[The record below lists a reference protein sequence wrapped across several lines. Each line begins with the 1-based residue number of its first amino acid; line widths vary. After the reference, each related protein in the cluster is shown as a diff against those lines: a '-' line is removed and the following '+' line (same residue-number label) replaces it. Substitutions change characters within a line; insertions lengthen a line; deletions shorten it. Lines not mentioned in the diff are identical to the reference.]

1 MIKRFGRPKGA
12 TLLLGILFTGLA
24 LPVFAAPAQDGDA
37 TARKLD
43 ACVEKAA
50 STADSSQCYA
60 IALASYDHRMNHAY
74 SALMH
79 GLPATVA
86 HQLQASQRTW
96 LTFRDAELKTQSD
109 MLATRQGTMYVPMEE
124 EEQLSLTRDRAR
136 RFESYERVL
145 EIDGQ

>member
-1 MIKRFGRPKGA
+1 MIKRFDWSRGA
-12 TLLLGILFTGLA
+12 TWLLGILFTGLS
-24 LPVFAAPAQDGDA
+24 LPVFAAAAQDNDA

-50 STADSSQCYA
+50 STADSSACYA
-60 IALASYDHRMNHAY
+60 TALAAYDRRMNHAY
-74 SALMH
+74 AALMR
-79 GLPATVA
+79 GLPAAVA
-86 HQLQASQRTW
+86 HQLQASQRIW

-136 RFESYERVL
+136 RLESYERVL
-145 EIDGQ
+145 EIDGM

>member
-37 TARKLD
+37 TARKL
-43 ACVEKAA
+43 
-50 STADSSQCYA
+50 
-60 IALASYDHRMNHAY
+60 
-74 SALMH
+74 
-79 GLPATVA
+79 VA